1 MNAAGKFVLWAAARK
16 KLCAAATAAFAA
28 VSLLALSG
36 VKFRSDI
43 YDIVPSGD
51 SIISSHIAA
60 AEKFGQSRTL
70 FFNVSGAD
78 AESVCDALEDGLGKI
93 PQIASTTGRTDF
105 SMADAFRAAANAM
118 PQTFTESDKKTLEK
132 SLGKQKLEK
141 RILGLKKDLAGF
153 GSAVAVET
161 LKSDPLGLLAPFF
174 EKLKAAADT
183 GAIADLSG
191 GRISRGGNFL
201 ILAEG
206 AFDPADS
213 KKSAALM
220 ERVDALRAD
229 ILKKFPNAA
238 IAVAGGYRIAADN
251 AAIASRD
258 STFALAGTLAV
269 VALVCFAAFS
279 ARILAPLALLPS
291 LVGTCAAFGILA
303 LSRGEI
309 STIAIG
315 FASVAV
321 GVSVDYAVHILHS
334 LDGGGRIAPLR
345 AAQAA
350 SDLAKPIA
358 ITAGTTVLAFAI
370 MGLSGC
376 SGFVQIGIFGAAGV
390 AVAALVAVFV
400 MPAFAVGAGAERKKE
415 NAFELAAK
423 YAVRGGKKSAAAA
436 VALCAAAVPFACNVG
451 FDGEISSL
459 GALADGSKS
468 DDAVLRK
475 VWGGALAKTFV
486 VVDGKNAAQAKQR
499 CADVEK
505 YLAAGGIKVF
515 PITPILPDE
524 KTAAENAERFRK
536 FLGSRKVAEALQTA
550 KKCAAENGINPDALS
565 LALFENRGGGA
576 DGAGKSVFG
585 KFFESKLSVSDGS
598 AAVSLSVE
606 LPPDMDKSAF
616 AKNLSEKFPH
626 ANYIDTKFLG
636 SHIAGKSFEWLVKF
650 AAAAVLAAGAY
661 IFLITRRLRF
671 AAAVMLPVGVGLLW
685 TFGIFG
691 ALGMGINIVGAVFVI
706 FAVCLAQDYAVF
718 SIFAKSRG
726 GGVRSAAAVLVSAI
740 TTIAAFGML
749 ALSSHPV
756 LRGIGAA
763 AAVSISSILCATF
776 LLAGVSAKLA
786 GENKNG

>member
-16 KLCAAATAAFAA
+16 KLCTAATAAFAA

-36 VKFRSDI
+36 AKFRSDI

-51 SIISSHIAA
+51 RIVRSHIAA
-60 AEKFGQSRTL
+60 AEKFGQSKTL
-70 FFNVSGAD
+70 FFNVSGEN
-78 AESVCDALEDGLGKI
+78 AEEVCDALEAGLREI
-93 PQIASTTGRTDF
+93 PQIASVTGGSDF
-105 SMADAFRAAANAM
+105 SLADAFRAAAAAA
-118 PQTFTESDKKTLEK
+118 PKTFTAEDEKTLEK
-132 SLGKQKLEK
+132 NLEK
-141 RILGLKKDLAGF
+141 TAVEKRMLELKKRLSGF
-153 GSAVAVET
+153 GSASAVET
-161 LKSDPLGLLAPFF
+161 LKNDPLGLLAPFF

-191 GRISRGGNFL
+191 GRIGRGDNFL
-201 ILAEG
+201 VLAEG
-206 AFDPADS
+206 SFDPADS

-220 ERVDALRAD
+220 ERVDALRTD

-258 STFALAGTLAV
+258 STFALAGTLAF

-423 YAVRGGKKSAAAA
+423 YAVRGGKKSAAA
-436 VALCAAAVPFACNVG
+436 VALCAAAVPFACNLG

-505 YLAAGGIKVF
+505 YLAADGIKVF

-536 FLGSRKVAEALQTA
+536 FLGSRKLADALQTA

-626 ANYIDTKFLG
+626 ANYIDAKFLG

-650 AAAAVLAAGAY
+650 AVAAVLAAGAY

-691 ALGMGINIVGAVFVI
+691 ALGMGINMVGAMFVI

-756 LRGIGAA
+756 LRGIGTA

-786 GENKNG
+786 GEDKNG